1 MFETVVIF
9 YDRCCCPQKWYWF
22 RWGWF
27 LVTWWKATFIRWAVA
42 SPPSFGH
49 LCKGFRSLSGLTWLW
64 RGLGKLTSSFFCNLG
79 DGDVKVK
86 SMWVDVSSRVVRTTD
101 PPVNRRVWRFSCR
114 LPQWKSRSMLADYAK
129 PWRSLQPAL
138 NGSFATKLYKWLLTT
153 YCTLTFAIYTWYI
166 YFKVITQYIP
176 AIYSNLVLSNSK
188 IFVGKECVSSASIQY
203 WTVRNFPTKAS

>member
-1 MFETVVIF
+1 M
-9 YDRCCCPQKWYWF
+9 
-22 RWGWF
+22 RW
-27 LVTWWKATFIRWAVA
+27 
-42 SPPSFGH
+42 FGH
-49 LCKGFRSLSGLTWLW
+49 FCKGFRSLSGLTWMW

-114 LPQWKSRSMLADYAK
+114 LPQWKSCSMLADYPK

-138 NGSFATKLYKWLLTT
+138 NGSFATKLNKWLLTT

-166 YFKVITQYIP
+166 LFQSYYTHRDEFP
-176 AIYSNLVLSNSK
+176 AIYSNPVYRNFKIIVEKNACPVLQSNIGLYK
-188 IFVGKECVSSASIQY
+188 IFLQKLHKYWAAQYCCTDWAFNSSSRSPLITDGCVWQC
-203 WTVRNFPTKAS
+203 WQGW